1 MLSEILVALAA
12 SGGTAVVTAAGTDA
26 WIETRTTVAR
36 LLARGGQREEVV
48 LQRLDQ
54 TAADLVQAAA
64 GDDAQGVLER
74 MSADQAGSWTTR
86 FKDLL
91 QDLPERERDEA
102 ARELESLVEHVR
114 RHGPGSGASAGAGGV
129 AANGDVNIN
138 ATGGSV
144 AAGVMHVQGG
154 VHVDPPKPGAAQ
166 D

>member
-36 LLARGGQREEVV
+36 LLSRDGQPEEAV
-48 LQRLDQ
+48 LQRLDE
-54 TAADLVQAAA
+54 TAAALTQAAT
-64 GDDAQGVLER
+64 GDAQAVLER
-74 MSADQAGSWTTR
+74 MLAGQADSWTTR
-86 FKDLL
+86 FRALL

-102 ARELESLVEHVR
+102 ARELESLVERVR
-114 RHGPGSGASAGAGGV
+114 RHGSGSGASAGAGGTAV
-129 AANGDVNIN
+129 NGDVHVQ

-144 AAGVMHVQGG
+144 AAGVMNVRGD
-154 VHVDPPKPGAAQ
+154 VRLDPPKPGAAQ